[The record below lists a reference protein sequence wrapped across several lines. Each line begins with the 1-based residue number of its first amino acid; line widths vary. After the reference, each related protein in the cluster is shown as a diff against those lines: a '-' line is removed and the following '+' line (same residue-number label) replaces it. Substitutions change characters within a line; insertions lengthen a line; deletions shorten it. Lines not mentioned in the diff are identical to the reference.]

1 MSETDILHR
10 VMLRATQVGMR
21 VFRNNVGM
29 AWLGKAERNDASHP
43 VTATIH
49 PGDVVVRHAKPVKFG
64 IGGEGGSDLI
74 GIKEVTI
81 TTEMVGTTIGQFVAL
96 EVKTSKGKVKPSQIN
111 FLSFVTSMGGRGLV
125 VRSPDDI

>member
-10 VMLRATQVGMR
+10 VMLRATQAGMR

-29 AWLGKAERNDASHP
+29 AWLGKATRNDSNHP
-43 VTATIH
+43 VVTTLA
-49 PGDVVVRHAKPVKFG
+49 PGDVVVRKAKPVKFG

-74 GIKEVTI
+74 GIDEITI
-81 TTEMVGTTIGQFVAL
+81 TPEMVGTKIGQFVAL
-96 EVKTSKGKVKPSQIN
+96 EVKTPKGKVKPSQLN
-111 FLSFVTSMGGRGLV
+111 FISFVTSMGGRGQV